1 MLYNSMLKVDG
12 NLELDI
18 SELEYPVESV
28 YFELV
33 QFWKNETRLA
43 VSSETE
49 ERNSLM
55 FLL

>member
-1 MLYNSMLKVDG
+1 MFHDPVSPLASK
-12 NLELDI
+12 ELDI